1 MNFRSFFP
9 LANILTFSRLILTV
23 PFIYFFQIKMILLAG
38 IIFGIASFTDYLDG
52 IVARKQG
59 VTSFGSFMDSVV
71 DKILIGAALISIYL
85 YQHELLVENNTLI
98 PIWMVIIIMGR
109 EVLITVFRTIV
120 VAKHGEV
127 ISANRWGKYK
137 TTSQVIVISITFLLL
152 WLMPNSPFVIHQY
165 GPIFFLMLIP
175 LVLTVVS
182 GLEIIIGN
190 SKTLT
195 EKHSE

>member
-1 MNFRSFFP
+1 MNFRSNFP
-9 LANILTFSRLILTV
+9 LANILTFSRLILTI
-23 PFIYFFQIKMILLAG
+23 PFIYFFHIKMILLAG

-71 DKILIGAALISIYL
+71 DKILIGAALISLYL
-85 YQHELLVENNTLI
+85 YQHEYLLENENLI
-98 PIWMVIIIMGR
+98 PIWMVIVILGR
-109 EVLITVFRTIV
+109 EVIITLFRTIV

-137 TTSQVIVISITFLLL
+137 TTSQVIVISVSLVLL
-152 WLMPNSPFVIHQY
+152 WLISESHFVIQPY

-175 LVLTVVS
+175 LFLTVAS

-190 SKTLT
+190 SSSLLT
-195 EKHSE
+195 KQSE